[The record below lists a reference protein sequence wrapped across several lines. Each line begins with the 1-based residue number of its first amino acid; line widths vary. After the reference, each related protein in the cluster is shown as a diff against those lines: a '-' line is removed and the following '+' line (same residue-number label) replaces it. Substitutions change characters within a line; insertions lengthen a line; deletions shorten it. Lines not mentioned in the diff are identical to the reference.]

1 MEKIG
6 DILVL
11 HAMEGQDL
19 QRSHVCASL
28 QQHEMINRQKRRESG
43 SEKQAEQWARKESVT
58 RGQEGG

>member
-28 QQHEMINRQKRRESG
+28 QRHEMMNKQRGGRVEVRSELSSGRGRR
-43 SEKQAEQWARKESVT
+43 A
-58 RGQEGG
+58 